1 MRTVSIIAVAVIV
14 LLVVDQLRRRYR
26 NRVEDAKNASRLAS
40 LMADMELARQGDVAA
55 ISRLDHDWRNL
66 VYTLSASTRR
76 QYNEALLVGRQERDY
91 RQALPGIQARYTAW
105 QAAATSDAST
115 RLQLLG
121 DLLNRVEQSRWV
133 KSHDRLRDE
142 HGIDLEALGK
152 LIPEVMLQAYAELL
166 PQAEESR
173 EAFLDLYQ
181 LVFFGNRDYGRYCG
195 YNRLNLPEN
204 WDRLVVRYIKQ
215 PTRSDFRD
223 LPDLRRGE
231 SRLLAAQALREEDLE
246 LALKLLAIHDSD
258 PRNSDLEPA
267 MRVELAKLVA
277 DMADTRVEAE

>member
-40 LMADMELARQGDVAA
+40 LRADMELARQGDVAA